1 MITATKKQSGCD
13 LEKNNFDIGVG
24 ALFGSVPPQYPL
36 ESEASVIY
44 YGRPVQK
51 LQNGRKH
58 ANQSGE

>member
-1 MITATKKQSGCD
+1 LI
-13 LEKNNFDIGVG
+13 LV
-24 ALFGSVPPQYPL
+24 SVRSSAVSPTQYPL